1 MKKNLLVLITMA
13 CLISCQQNQKSV
25 NVAASDYSVLEPLSI
40 TVFTEKVELFAEFR
54 PFIIGQ
60 ETAFAAHLND
70 LEEFKPFP
78 KGSLQVILKNDRNQ
92 YENKVDS
99 PSVPGIYRPVIT
111 PAEPGLYT
119 LTFIY
124 NNDSLSET
132 ITVDSIKVYQNI
144 SEIPPS
150 ETDNNGD
157 KIVYLKEQ
165 AWKTT
170 FATEEVI
177 EKPFYFVISTSA
189 RVKSQPAAEMVISS
203 QASGQINLIKVL
215 GETVRRGDLIGSV
228 SGGSLENNLNVRL
241 NEIRIAYEKSK
252 ADYER
257 TKPLATSQTISQ
269 KDFLEI
275 LTKYRQDSVRYFQM
289 TGKITDNTMK
299 IVASVDGI
307 ISDIM
312 VSNGGYVETGL
323 PVLRITN
330 SNDLLIEAFV
340 NQSDHKS
347 VSGIF
352 DANFKDPS
360 GTKTFTLSSL
370 NGKVRSASA
379 FVNDNSLR
387 IPVNFTVR
395 NNGDLM
401 PGMFLEAYLM
411 TDPKEKAIVVP
422 YSALLEEQGKYFV
435 YIEIAG
441 ESFMKRQV
449 TIAGN
454 DGINAE
460 ISSGLEPGERVV
472 TKGVQPIKLSS
483 MAGGLPLHG
492 HTH

>member
-1 MKKNLLVLITMA
+1 MKKNLLLLFTMA
-13 CLISCQQNQKSV
+13 CIASCQQKQKDI
-25 NVAASDYSVLEPLSI
+25 NLIGPDYSALEPLSI

-54 PFIIGQ
+54 PFLIGQ

-70 LEEFKPFP
+70 LIEFKPFP
-78 KGSLQVILKNDRNQ
+78 TGSLQVILKNTRNQ
-92 YENKVDS
+92 YENKVDE
-99 PSVPGIYRPVIT
+99 PSVPGIYRPVIAPT
-111 PAEPGLYT
+111 EPGIYT

-124 NNDSLSET
+124 KNDSLSET
-132 ITVDSIKVYQNI
+132 ITADSIKVYRNI
-144 SEIPPS
+144 SEIPPAES
-150 ETDNNGD
+150 DNNGD

-177 EKPFYFVISTSA
+177 EKPFYTVISTSA
-189 RVKSQPAAEMVISS
+189 RVKSQPAAEMVIGS
-203 QASGQINLIKVL
+203 QASGQFNIIKVL

-257 TKPLATSQTISQ
+257 TLPLATSQTISQ
-269 KDFLEI
+269 KEFLEI
-275 LTKYRQDSVRYFQM
+275 STKYRQDSVRYFQM
-289 TGKITDNTMK
+289 KGKITDSTLNL
-299 IVASVDGI
+299 VAPIDGT

-323 PVLRITN
+323 PVVRITN

-340 NQSDHKS
+340 NQSDHKN

-352 DANFKDPS
+352 DANFRDPS

-379 FVNDNSLR
+379 FINDNSLR
-387 IPVNFTVR
+387 IPVSFTVR
-395 NNGDLM
+395 NNGDLI
-401 PGMFLEAYLM
+401 PGMYLEAYLM
-411 TDPKEKAIVVP
+411 TNPKEKAIVVP
-422 YSALLEEQGKYFV
+422 YTALLEEQGKYFV
-435 YIEIAG
+435 YVEIAG

-454 DGINAE
+454 DGLNAE
-460 ISSGLEPGERVV
+460 ISHGLEPGERVV

-483 MAGGLPLHG
+483 MAAGLPLHG

>member
-1 MKKNLLVLITMA
+1 MA
-13 CLISCQQNQKSV
+13 CLASCQQKQKDINLV
-25 NVAASDYSVLEPLSI
+25 GSDYSALEPLSI
-40 TVFTEKVELFAEFR
+40 TVFTNKVELFAEFR

-70 LEEFKPFP
+70 LKEFKPFP
-78 KGSLQVILKNDRNQ
+78 NGSLQVILKNSINQ
-92 YENKVDS
+92 YENKVDA

-111 PAEPGLYT
+111 PTEPGIYT

-144 SEIPPS
+144 SEIPPA

-170 FATEEVI
+170 FASEEVI
-177 EKPFYFVISTSA
+177 EKPFYSVISTSA
-189 RVKSQPAAEMVISS
+189 RVKTQPAAEVVISS
-203 QASGQINLIKVL
+203 QVSGQINLFKVP
-215 GETVRRGDLIGSV
+215 GETVRRGDLIGTV
-228 SGGSLENNLNVRL
+228 SGGSIENNLNVRL

-289 TGKITDNTMK
+289 TGKITDNTVK
-299 IVASVDGI
+299 IVASIDGI
-307 ISDIM
+307 ISDVM
-312 VSNGGYVETGL
+312 VNNGGYIETGL
-323 PVLRITN
+323 PVVRISN

-340 NQSDHKS
+340 NQSDHKN
-347 VSGIF
+347 VPGIF

-360 GTKTFTLSSL
+360 GTMTFTLSSL
-370 NGKVRSASA
+370 NGKVRSTGA

-387 IPVNFTVR
+387 IPVSFTVR
-395 NNGDLM
+395 NNGDLI

-411 TDPKEKAIVVP
+411 TNPKEKAIVVP
-422 YSALLEEQGKYFV
+422 FSALLEEQGKYYV
-435 YIEIAG
+435 YVEIEG

-454 DGINAE
+454 DGLNAE
-460 ISSGLEPGERVV
+460 ISSGLKPGERVV

-483 MAGGLPLHG
+483 MAAGLPLHG

>member
-1 MKKNLLVLITMA
+1 M
-13 CLISCQQNQKSV
+13 SCQQKQKEI
-25 NVAASDYSVLEPLSI
+25 NLAGSDYSALEPLSV

-78 KGSLQVILKNDRNQ
+78 AGSLQVILKNAGNQ
-92 YENKVDS
+92 FENKVDA

-111 PAEPGLYT
+111 PTEPGIYT

-124 NNDSLSET
+124 NNDNLSEI
-132 ITVDSIKVYQNI
+132 ITVDSIRVYQDI
-144 SEIPPS
+144 TEVPPA

-157 KIVYLKEQ
+157 LIVYLKEQ

-177 EKPFYFVISTSA
+177 EKPFHSVISTSA

-203 QASGQINLIKVL
+203 QASGQINLFKVL
-215 GETVRRGDLIGSV
+215 GETVRRGDIIGTV
-228 SGGSLENNLNVRL
+228 SGGSLENNLIVRL

-257 TKPLATSQTISQ
+257 TNPLATNQTISQ

-289 TGKITDNTMK
+289 TGKITGNTMK
-299 IVASVDGI
+299 IIAYVDGI

-312 VSNGGYVETGL
+312 VSNGGFVETGL
-323 PVLRITN
+323 PIVRITN
-330 SNDLLIEAFV
+330 SKDLLIEAYV
-340 NQSDHKS
+340 NQSDHTY

-352 DANFKDPS
+352 DANFRDPS
-360 GTKTFTLSSL
+360 GENTFTLSSL
-370 NGKVRSASA
+370 NGKVRSTSA
-379 FVNDNSLR
+379 FVSDNSLR
-387 IPVNFTVR
+387 IPVSFTVR

-411 TDPKEKAIVVP
+411 TNPKEKAIVVP
-422 YSALLEEQGKYFV
+422 YTALLEEQGKYFV
-435 YIEIAG
+435 YVEIAG

-472 TKGVQPIKLSS
+472 TKGVQAIKLSS

>member
-1 MKKNLLVLITMA
+1 MA
-13 CLISCQQNQKSV
+13 CLISCQQKQKDI
-25 NVAASDYSVLEPLSI
+25 NLAGSDYSALEPLSI
-40 TVFTEKVELFAEFR
+40 TIFTEKVELFAEFR

-70 LEEFKPFP
+70 LKEFKPFP
-78 KGSLQVILKNDRNQ
+78 TGSLQVILKNNRNQ
-92 YENKVDS
+92 YENKVDA

-111 PAEPGLYT
+111 PTEPGIYT

-124 NNDSLSET
+124 NNYSLSET

-144 SEIPPS
+144 SEIPPA

-177 EKPFYFVISTSA
+177 EKPFYSVISTSA

-215 GETVRRGDLIGSV
+215 GETVRRGDLIGTV

-312 VSNGGYVETGL
+312 VSNGGYVETGF
-323 PVLRITN
+323 PVVRITN
-330 SNDLLIEAFV
+330 RNDLLIEAFV
-340 NQSDHKS
+340 NQSDHKN

-411 TDPKEKAIVVP
+411 TNPKEKAIVVP
-422 YSALLEEQGKYFV
+422 YSSLLEEQGKYFV
-435 YIEIAG
+435 YVEIAG

-460 ISSGLEPGERVV
+460 ISSGLKPGERVV

>member
-1 MKKNLLVLITMA
+1 MKKNLLLLFMMA
-13 CLISCQQNQKSV
+13 CLISCQQKQKDI
-25 NVAASDYSVLEPLSI
+25 NLAGSDYSALEPLSI

-70 LEEFKPFP
+70 LKEFKPFP

-92 YENKVDS
+92 YENKVDA

-111 PAEPGLYT
+111 PTEPGIYN

-132 ITVDSIKVYQNI
+132 ITVDSISVYQNI
-144 SEIPPS
+144 SEISPAI
-150 ETDNNGD
+150 TDNNGD

-177 EKPFYFVISTSA
+177 EKPFYSVINTSA
-189 RVKSQPAAEMVISS
+189 RVKSHPAAEMVISS

-215 GETVRRGDLIGSV
+215 GETVRRGDLIGTV

-241 NEIRIAYEKSK
+241 NEIRVAYEKSK

-269 KDFLEI
+269 KDFLE
-275 LTKYRQDSVRYFQM
+275 TVTRYRQDSVRYFQI
-289 TGKITDNTMK
+289 TGKISDNAMNL
-299 IVASVDGI
+299 VASVDGI

-312 VSNGGYVETGL
+312 VNNGGYVETGL
-323 PVLRITN
+323 PVVRITN

-340 NQSDHKS
+340 NQSDHKN

-411 TDPKEKAIVVP
+411 TNPKEKAIVVP
-422 YSALLEEQGKYFV
+422 NSALLEEQGKYFV
-435 YIEIAG
+435 YVEVAG

-449 TIAGN
+449 AIAGN

-460 ISSGLEPGERVV
+460 ISSGLKPGERVV

>member
-1 MKKNLLVLITMA
+1 MKKNLFLLFMMA
-13 CLISCQQNQKSV
+13 SLMSCQQKQKEF
-25 NVAASDYSVLEPLSI
+25 NPAGSDYSALEPLSI

-54 PFIIGQ
+54 PFITGQ

-70 LEEFKPFP
+70 LAEFKPFSA
-78 KGSLQVILKNDRNQ
+78 GSLQVRLQNAGNQ
-92 YENKVDS
+92 YENKVDG

-111 PAEPGLYT
+111 PTVPGIYT

-124 NNDSLSET
+124 TNDSLSET
-132 ITVDSIKVYQNI
+132 ITVDSIMVYGNI
-144 SEIPPS
+144 SEIPPAG
-150 ETDNNGD
+150 TDNNGD
-157 KIVYLKEQ
+157 IIVYLKEQ
-165 AWKTT
+165 AWKTI
-170 FATEEVI
+170 FATEEVT
-177 EKPFYFVISTSA
+177 EKAFHSVILTSA

-203 QASGQINLIKVL
+203 QASGQINLFKVL
-215 GETVRRGDLIGSV
+215 GETVRRGDVVGTV

-241 NEIRIAYEKSK
+241 NEISIAYEKSK

-257 TKPLATSQTISQ
+257 TMPLATSQTISQ

-299 IVASVDGI
+299 ITAPVDGI
-307 ISDIM
+307 VSSIM

-323 PVLRITN
+323 PVVRITN
-330 SNDLLIEAFV
+330 RNDLLIEAYV
-340 NQSDHKS
+340 NQSDHTF

-352 DANFKDPS
+352 DANFRDPS
-360 GTKTFTLSSL
+360 GEKTFALSSL
-370 NGKVRSASA
+370 NGKVKSKSA
-379 FVNDNSLR
+379 FVSDNSLR
-387 IPVNFTVR
+387 IPVSFTVS

-411 TDPKEKAIVVP
+411 TNPKEKAIVVP

-435 YIEIAG
+435 YVEIAG
-441 ESFMKRQV
+441 ESFVKRQV

-454 DGINAE
+454 DGNNAE

-472 TKGVQPIKLSS
+472 TKGVQAIKLSS

>member
-1 MKKNLLVLITMA
+1 M
-13 CLISCQQNQKSV
+13 
-25 NVAASDYSVLEPLSI
+25 P
-40 TVFTEKVELFAEFR
+40 
-54 PFIIGQ
+54 
-60 ETAFAAHLND
+60 
-70 LEEFKPFP
+70 
-78 KGSLQVILKNDRNQ
+78 
-92 YENKVDS
+92 
-99 PSVPGIYRPVIT
+99 
-111 PAEPGLYT
+111 PAE
-119 LTFIY
+119 
-124 NNDSLSET
+124 
-132 ITVDSIKVYQNI
+132 TV
-144 SEIPPS
+144 
-150 ETDNNGD
+150 NNGD
-157 KIVYLKEQ
+157 IIVYLKEQ

-177 EKPFYFVISTSA
+177 EKPFYSVISTSA

-203 QASGQINLIKVL
+203 QVSGQIKLIKVL
-215 GETVRRGDLIGSV
+215 GETVRRGDLIGTV
-228 SGGSLENNLNVRL
+228 SGGSLENDLNVRL

-299 IVASVDGI
+299 ILASVDGI

-323 PVLRITN
+323 PVVRITN

-340 NQSDHKS
+340 NQSDHKN

-360 GTKTFTLSSL
+360 GTKTFSLSSL
-370 NGKVRSASA
+370 NGVVRSASA

-387 IPVNFTVR
+387 IPVSFTVR

-411 TDPKEKAIVVP
+411 TNPKEKAIVVP

-435 YIEIAG
+435 YVEIAG

-454 DGINAE
+454 DGIAT
-460 ISSGLEPGERVV
+460 
-472 TKGVQPIKLSS
+472 TKTPSELR
-483 MAGGLPLHG
+483 
-492 HTH
+492 

>member
-1 MKKNLLVLITMA
+1 MA
-13 CLISCQQNQKSV
+13 CLISCQQKQKDI
-25 NVAASDYSVLEPLSI
+25 NLAGSDYSALEPLSI

-60 ETAFAAHLND
+60 ETPFAAHLND
-70 LEEFKPFP
+70 LKEFKPFP
-78 KGSLQVILKNDRNQ
+78 TGSLQVILKNEINQ
-92 YENKVDS
+92 YENKVDA

-111 PAEPGLYT
+111 PTEPGIYT

-124 NNDSLSET
+124 NNDNLSET
-132 ITVDSIKVYQNI
+132 ITVDSIRVYQNI
-144 SEIPPS
+144 LEVPPA

-157 KIVYLKEQ
+157 IIVYLKEQ

-177 EKPFYFVISTSA
+177 EKPFYSVISTSA

-203 QASGQINLIKVL
+203 QVSGQIKLIKVL
-215 GETVRRGDLIGSV
+215 GETVRRGDLIGTV
-228 SGGSLENNLNVRL
+228 SGGSLENDLNVRL

-299 IVASVDGI
+299 ILASVDGI

-323 PVLRITN
+323 PVVRITN

-340 NQSDHKS
+340 NQSDHKN

-360 GTKTFTLSSL
+360 GTKTFSLSSL
-370 NGKVRSASA
+370 NGVVRSASA

-387 IPVNFTVR
+387 IPVSFTVR

-411 TDPKEKAIVVP
+411 TNPKEKAIVVP

-435 YIEIAG
+435 YVEIAG